1 MGPGRVSGFPWEPSG
16 AWGTISGTSDFIP
29 GVLELNSDVPDRGQ
43 DSSGKG
49 RESSD
54 KGRPAPTGI
63 DGAMTGWSWPSGYH
77 HELEVSPWSFR
88 EGSQLRSNRD
98 LGRGQERFDQ
108 DTPAAHGHRGEAL
121 VPVAGR
127 HLGMGVE
134 PNCYA
139 GTIQPKNGSGRG
151 DPSNPRWS
159 QRLDPCC
166 RPRALTRRQGCRT
179 SERPRQRRYAA
190 GRDPA
195 RAETALPRFRRVRA
209 PGPRR

>member
-1 MGPGRVSGFPWEPSG
+1 MESDRSMGPGWSG
-16 AWGTISGTSDFIP
+16 AWANLGLPRGTLGRMGERSP
-29 GVLELNSDVPDRGQ
+29 GRPSSSPA
-43 DSSGKG
+43 SSGKG

-88 EGSQLRSNRD
+88 EGSQLGSNRD

-108 DTPAAHGHRGEAL
+108 DTPAAHGHRGEAH

-134 PNCYA
+134 PACYA

-179 SERPRQRRYAA
+179 SERPLQRRYAA